1 MKVIYIIVSWFIST
15 TGIVSPFRKFLP
27 NVYPNN
33 DIKLLSLPQV
43 QQISTNWLQYI
54 VTDVVDKQKNRLEV
68 SQNTTSSGLYELENL
83 HIVKD
88 INQLETYIQKYNHTD
103 DLFLG
108 WAPRNK
114 NNPEEVL
121 FIVVAC
127 HDKNTNYFSIKQLVQ
142 SPHWESSQIES
153 IQLKIALMAIVNVKN
168 YTALDLRELYAHN
181 TRYFLAW
188 EIWYM
193 QMSLPE
199 NSTIEDLPSSSNE

>member
-27 NVYPNN
+27 NVYPSN
-33 DIKLLSLPQV
+33 DINLLTLPQV
-43 QQISTNWLQYI
+43 KNISRDWLQFI
-54 VTDVVDKQKNRLEV
+54 VTNVVDEQKNRLEQ
-68 SQNTTSSGLYELENL
+68 SQKTGSGLYELENL

-88 INQLETYIQKYNHTD
+88 INQLDTYIQKYNETD

-108 WAPRNK
+108 WVPRNK
-114 NNPEEVL
+114 NNPQEVL

-142 SPHWESSQIES
+142 SPHWDSSQIES

-188 EIWYM
+188 ETWYM
-193 QMSLPE
+193 RLSLPE
-199 NSTIEDLPSSSNE
+199 NTTIEDLPSSSSE